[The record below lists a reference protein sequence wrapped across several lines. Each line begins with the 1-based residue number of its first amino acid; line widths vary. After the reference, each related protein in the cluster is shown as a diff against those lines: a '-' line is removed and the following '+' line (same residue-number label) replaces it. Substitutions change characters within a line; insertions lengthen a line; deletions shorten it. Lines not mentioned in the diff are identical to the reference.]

1 MSRHA
6 PPIMKKK
13 TAAKVILECLTF
25 HIAPLEGDI
34 LSHFSRFGI
43 AKDEHVKSKKL
54 AFGSERAF
62 GVGKQR
68 LDPG

>member
-1 MSRHA
+1 
-6 PPIMKKK
+6 
-13 TAAKVILECLTF
+13 
-25 HIAPLEGDI
+25 

-43 AKDEHVKSKKL
+43 AKDEHIKSEKL